1 MAEYTMLIN
10 FVASLILTISFT
22 AFIIFIFGRPNSKLN
37 TMPWYKTFLVKFGL
51 CFCTAG
57 ALMNALTFS
66 NPPWT
71 ETILNVGLAM
81 VFSWAAYFHYVEFV
95 CLPKPELKQ
104 LKTKKKT
111 KTKK

>member
-22 AFIIFIFGRPNSKLN
+22 AFIIFIFGRPNSKIN
-37 TMPWYKTFLVKFGL
+37 AMPWYKTLLVKFGL

-57 ALMNALTFS
+57 ALLNALTFS

-71 ETILNVGLAM
+71 EIVLNVGLAM

-95 CLPKPELKQ
+95 CLPKIKQ
-104 LKTKKKT
+104 SKTKKKT

>member
-10 FVASLILTISFT
+10 FISSLILTISFT

-57 ALMNALTFS
+57 ALLNALTFS

-71 ETILNVGLAM
+71 EVLLNAGLAM
-81 VFSWAAYFHYVEFV
+81 VFSWAAYFHYIEFV
-95 CLPKPELKQ
+95 CVKEPVKTQ
-104 LKTKKKT
+104 KTKKKT
-111 KTKK
+111 KIKK